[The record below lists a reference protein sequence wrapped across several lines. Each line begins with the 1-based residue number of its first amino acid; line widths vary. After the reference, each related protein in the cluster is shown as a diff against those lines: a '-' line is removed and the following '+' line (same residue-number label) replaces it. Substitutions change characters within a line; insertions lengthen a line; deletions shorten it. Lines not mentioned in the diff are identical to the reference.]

1 MATFKQKIM
10 VVDDEKEARTAL
22 ARVLS
27 SKGYEVLE
35 VGEGKPVFSL
45 AKSKWPSLIVL
56 DIVLPDIS
64 GIEVLKQLRADPITK
79 AIPVLLLTAKPD
91 VVEQLG
97 TLKEKTDEYFE
108 KPGRIEDLMS
118 TIQRMVA
125 GGTR

>member
-10 VVDDEKEARTAL
+10 VVDDEKDARTAL
-22 ARVLS
+22 ARALS
-27 SKGYEVLE
+27 AKGYEVLE

-45 AKSKWPSLIVL
+45 AKSTWPSLIVL

-64 GIEVLKQLRADPITK
+64 GVEVFKQLRADPVTK

-97 TLKEKTDEYFE
+97 ALQEKTDEYFE

-118 TIQRMVA
+118 TIQRMIT
-125 GGTR
+125 GGKP